1 MHVADCLKKS
11 QQKGFTLMELLVVLV
26 LISLLMTTL
35 MQGLSFFLKLKQ
47 RGSALVLTQQKTQ
60 MQEYW
65 FKTLI
70 QGLTP
75 YQSFTEKHFE
85 GSKTELTGQTMT
97 TLTSAPASI
106 GEINLKLEQTKTTV
120 KLIYTAGEQVWIL
133 GEWLSNKAFLSYQD
147 QQGSQYASWPPKNI
161 SDEELMQLPSL
172 IMLHITTPR
181 GNINWF
187 VSIAGRLNP
196 KVVLEDMF

>member
-1 MHVADCLKKS
+1 MDFSKKLR
-11 QQKGFTLMELLVVLV
+11 QKGFTLMELLVVLV

-35 MQGLSFFLKLKQ
+35 MQGLSYFLKLKE

-65 FKTLI
+65 FKMLI

-75 YQSFTEKHFE
+75 YQSFTEKKFE
-85 GSKTELTGQTMT
+85 GNKTQLMGQTLT

-106 GEINLKLEQTKTTV
+106 EDISLKLEQTSEV
-120 KLIYTAGEQVWIL
+120 VRLIYVEGGYTWVL
-133 GEWLSNKAFLSYQD
+133 GEWVSNKAHLSYQD
-147 QQGSQYASWPPKNI
+147 QEGDMHELWPPQGN
-161 SDEELMQLPSL
+161 DEITQLPAL
-172 IMLHITTPR
+172 VKLHITTLR

-187 VSIAGRLNP
+187 VSVAGRLNP
-196 KVVLEDMF
+196 KLVMQDML